1 MITEL
6 LQRSDAFHEHLDGL
20 IQASPSIQLE
30 QARHSVSAANA
41 LVSIEHAIAA
51 RQCFGNAL
59 SQSATALIRLQF
71 EALVRGAWALY
82 VATDALIDV
91 MNAPLDA
98 ASDESARK
106 LPGATAMLRALSGR
120 APAGLTTPL
129 EHFYASA
136 WHGLNSYVHTGIHP
150 IRRRIEGYPVEL
162 AVQQIRNGN
171 GLLHLSYRLLAAL
184 TGSTTIMAKVT
195 EAWRM
200 HQGCLPVSVVK
211 AGA

>member
-6 LQRSDAFHEHLDGL
+6 LQSSDAFHELLDGL
-20 IQASPSIQLE
+20 IQASPPVPLD

-71 EALVRGAWALY
+71 EALVRGAWVLY
-82 VATDALIDV
+82 VATDESIDA

-98 ASDESARK
+98 TSDESVRK
-106 LPGATAMLRALSGR
+106 LPSATTMLRALSGR

-136 WHGLNSYVHTGIHP
+136 WHGLSSYVHTGIHP
-150 IRRRIEGYPVEL
+150 THRRIEGYPIEL
-162 AVQQIRNGN
+162 AAQQIRDGN
-171 GLLHLSYRLLAAL
+171 ALLHLSYRLLAAL
-184 TGSTTIMAKVT
+184 TGSAEIMAKVT
-195 EAWRM
+195 EAWRA
-200 HQGCLPVSVVK
+200 HQACLPT
-211 AGA
+211 GATA